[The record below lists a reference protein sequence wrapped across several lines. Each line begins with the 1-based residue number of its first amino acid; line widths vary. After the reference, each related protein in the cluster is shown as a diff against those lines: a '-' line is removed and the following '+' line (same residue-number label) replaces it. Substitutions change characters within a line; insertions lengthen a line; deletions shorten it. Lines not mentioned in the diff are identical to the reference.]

1 MGRRSIKYFKESGKE
16 VIAYAAAGAEKEV
29 FVALECD
36 SFFVPPDGG
45 LDLRGFSGAATFVRG
60 IFDKLGIEPQVQRIG
75 KYKSF
80 GDTFNRTEISEAQRE
95 VISSLLMESSEFW
108 ADSVAN
114 KLGKDVEE
122 IKKLWSD
129 DTIRNPYDYKVDG
142 FITGVKYLDQV
153 QSMIINKYKAEM
165 NMTIDDGDNSHM
177 NDDYLLETEFVM
189 QPRRELN
196 EIRNDTEFSKE
207 ALKKKAKVD
216 KKLPNFFPAKT
227 YLKKMRNGG
236 KILSGLRIK
245 ETRGGPR
252 IAVINAVGGIATGK
266 SSKSGPTGA
275 SLGSDTVL
283 ELVRRAKINP
293 SIKACVIRVDSPGGS
308 ALASDL
314 MWREIRQ
321 LSKVK
326 PVIASQVDVAASGG
340 YYISMAC
347 DKIVAEEFTVTGSIG
362 VVTSKFNA
370 GELFEKIGYG
380 TETISRGR
388 FAEVLT
394 ASRGFTEDE
403 EKYFSESAQK
413 AYKSFTTKAAYSR
426 SKSVEDLLEHAQGRV
441 WTGKQAQNRGLVDEI
456 GGLWKALTIAVN
468 MTDINTT
475 NTHCIPIEILVDR
488 SGMGLGI
495 PGFGR
500 SLGVGVDDIGVQR
513 SLDLLT
519 APQYICDDF
528 VASLNLASPEALG
541 MSNEMIKL
549 GLGPFSNQLLNL
561 QLGTSDTLMTL
572 LPVIMKSLF

>member
-1 MGRRSIKYFKESGKE
+1 MG
-16 VIAYAAAGAEKEV
+16 
-29 FVALECD
+29 
-36 SFFVPPDGG
+36 
-45 LDLRGFSGAATFVRG
+45 
-60 IFDKLGIEPQVQRIG
+60 
-75 KYKSF
+75 
-80 GDTFNRTEISEAQRE
+80 
-95 VISSLLMESSEFW
+95 
-108 ADSVAN
+108 
-114 KLGKDVEE
+114 
-122 IKKLWSD
+122 
-129 DTIRNPYDYKVDG
+129 
-142 FITGVKYLDQV
+142 
-153 QSMIINKYKAEM
+153 
-165 NMTIDDGDNSHM
+165 
-177 NDDYLLETEFVM
+177 M

-207 ALKKKAKVD
+207 AMKKKAKD
-216 KKLPNFFPAKT
+216 SKKIPSFFPART

-236 KILSGLRIK
+236 KILSGLRVK
-245 ETRGGPR
+245 ETWGGDR
-252 IAVINAVGGIATGK
+252 IAIINAVGGISTGK
-266 SSKSGPTGA
+266 SSRSGPTGA
-275 SLGSDTVL
+275 SLGSDSVI
-283 ELVRRAKINP
+283 ELVRKAKLNP

-321 LSKVK
+321 LSLVK
-326 PVIASQVDVAASGG
+326 PVVASQVDVAASGG

-456 GGLWKALTIAVN
+456 GGLWKALSIAVN

-475 NTHCIPIEILVDR
+475 QTHCIPIEILVDR

-500 SLGVGVDDIGVQR
+500 SLGVGVDDINVQR